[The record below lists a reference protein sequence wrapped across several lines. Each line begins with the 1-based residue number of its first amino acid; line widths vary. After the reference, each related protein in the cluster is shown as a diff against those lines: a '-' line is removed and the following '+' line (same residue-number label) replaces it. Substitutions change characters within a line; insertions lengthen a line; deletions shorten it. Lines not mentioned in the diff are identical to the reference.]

1 MFFHLNILSS
11 LLIALFILIAYIF
24 SKFIVTPYLKCFYYK
39 KQGAAVEFNLFSSLF
54 IKMIEDVSSNNDF
67 LYKEKKLI
75 KQYPNVR
82 MLVFNAGDSIFL
94 NLIDPALIKE
104 FYSKQDMFIKSTF
117 SPIFRNLMKKGLIF
131 TEGNEWKKQRKA
143 ISSMFHYEIIKSNI
157 STMVETT
164 REFFDAMETISLK
177 NVKILDEYQKI
188 TGEVVGRIFFG
199 KMLNKYSF
207 EDKPLTLAL
216 AGLTVDISTQSRA
229 NLKFILGDS
238 IFNHFP
244 IIVKLQD
251 KVNRFREVCSEIIN
265 DRKREIKNKEGKISN
280 SITKKKDLLD
290 ILLETQETGNES
302 AFSDEEIIDQFIT
315 FFMAGTDTTGHLA
328 AIVTYN
334 LYEHP
339 QYLAKTEQEVNE
351 FYKIQPIVTMENLNK
366 MNFLDLVLKET
377 LRFNGPVNNIGFR
390 ESSKDILIQDVKILK
405 GTKINVNMSMNNH
418 NPKYYNNP
426 ENFDPYRWAIKSNND
441 PYVYIPF
448 SAGPRNCIGQHLS
461 QVEAKIIL
469 SEFLSRYVYKISENY
484 EHKMTAR
491 FLYEPHNELKLNL
504 VKKT

>member
-1 MFFHLNILSS
+1 MIFHLNILSS
-11 LLIALFILIAYIF
+11 LLIPLFIFIAYIF
-24 SKFIVTPYLKCFYYK
+24 SKFIVTPYLKCLYYK

-54 IKMIEDVSSNNDF
+54 LKRIEDVSINKDF
-67 LYKEKKLI
+67 LYKDKELV

-94 NLIDPALIKE
+94 SLVDPALIKE
-104 FYSKQDMFIKSTF
+104 FYSKQDMFVKSIF
-117 SPIFRNLMKKGLIF
+117 SPIFQNLMKKGLIF
-131 TEGNEWKKQRKA
+131 TEGNEWKKQRKV

-157 STMVETT
+157 PTMVETT
-164 REFFDAMETISLK
+164 REFFDAMEKISLK

-188 TGEVVGRIFFG
+188 TGEIVGRIFFG

-207 EDKPLTLAL
+207 ESKPLTLAL
-216 AGLTVDISTQSRA
+216 AELMVEISTQSRT

-238 IFNHFP
+238 LYNLFP

-251 KVNRFREVCSEIIN
+251 KVNRFREVCTGIIN
-265 DRKREIKNKEGKISN
+265 DRKREIQNKEGKISN

-290 ILLETQETGNES
+290 LLLETQEKGNEN

-328 AIVTYN
+328 TIATYN

-351 FYKIQPIVTMENLNK
+351 FYKTQPIVTMENLNK

-377 LRFNGPVNNIGFR
+377 LRFNGPVNNIAFR
-390 ESSKDILIQDVKILK
+390 VSSEDILIQDVKVLK
-405 GTKINVNMSMNNH
+405 GTKINVNLSMNNH

-426 ENFDPYRWAIKSNND
+426 EKFDPYRWTIKSTND

-461 QVEAKIIL
+461 QIEAKIIL
-469 SEFLSRYVYKISENY
+469 SEFLSRYAYKIAENY
-484 EHKMTAR
+484 EHKMTVR